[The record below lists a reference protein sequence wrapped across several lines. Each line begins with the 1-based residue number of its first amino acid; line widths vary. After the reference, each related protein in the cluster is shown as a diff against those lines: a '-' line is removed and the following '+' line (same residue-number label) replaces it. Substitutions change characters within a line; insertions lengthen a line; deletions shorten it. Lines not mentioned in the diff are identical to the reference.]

1 MTVVRTRVAPSP
13 TGDPHVGT
21 AYIALFNL
29 CFARQHGGQFI
40 LRIEDT
46 DQSRSTAASE
56 KMIIDSLQWLGLQ
69 WDEGPGVGGPFG
81 PYRQSERGDIY
92 SRYAEELI
100 EKGHAFRCYRSAEEL
115 DALREDLK
123 ARGLQRALKPVDL
136 ELPADEVKRRQDAG
150 MTSVVRMRVPEE
162 GRCEV
167 ADMLRGNLELDWAQ
181 VDAQILLKSD
191 GMPTYH
197 LANVVDD
204 HLMEITHVI
213 RGEEWINSAP
223 KHKLLYEYFGWQMP
237 VLCHMPL
244 LRNQDKSK
252 LSKRKNPT
260 SINFYRRMGYLP
272 AALTNYLGRM
282 GWSMPD
288 ESEKFSLEQMIA
300 NFDINRVSLGG
311 PVFDVE
317 KLSWLNGLWLRDL
330 SDEEFLSTLMDW
342 AFNREYVM
350 QLLPHLRSRVE
361 TLGQVAE
368 RGAFCFTGL
377 PAIEARAYDH
387 DKFSHEQMRDWLQ
400 YLLWGLEGLGE
411 WQRDAIFAQAQRIA
425 AAVGV
430 KVKDVLQPVFVA
442 IAGTAASFSV
452 VDSMELIGSDLSRAR
467 LRQAIETLGGVS
479 KKQTK
484 KLEKNWQ
491 RIEQGLPLI
500 ISDTE

>member
-29 CFARQHGGQFI
+29 CFARQHGGKFI

-46 DQSRSTAASE
+46 DQNRSTAESE
-56 KMIIDSLQWLGLQ
+56 QMIIDSLQWLGLD
-69 WDEGPGVGGPFG
+69 WDEGPGIGGPYG

-92 SRYAEELI
+92 SRYAEELV

-115 DALREDLK
+115 DVLREDLK
-123 ARGLQRALKPVDL
+123 ARGIQRALKPVDL
-136 ELPADEVKRRQDAG
+136 ELPEDEIKHRQAAG
-150 MTSVVRMRVPEE
+150 ETSVIRMRVPED
-162 GRCEV
+162 GRCEI

-272 AALTNYLGRM
+272 VALTNYLGRM

-300 NFDINRVSLGG
+300 SFDINRVSLGG

-342 AFNREYVM
+342 TFNREYVM
-350 QLLPHLRSRVE
+350 RLLPQLRSRVE

-377 PAIEARAYDH
+377 PAIEARTFDH
-387 DKFSHEQMRDWLQ
+387 SKFSHEQMRDWMQ
-400 YLLWGLEGLGE
+400 YFLWALEALPR
-411 WQRDAIFAQAQRIA
+411 WQRDDIFAEAQRIA
-425 AAVGV
+425 SAVGV
-430 KVKDVLQPVFVA
+430 KVKDVLHPAFVA
-442 IAGTAASFSV
+442 VAGTAASFSV

-467 LRQAIETLGGVS
+467 IRLAIETLGGAS

-491 RIEQGLPLI
+491 RIEQGLPLEAL
-500 ISDTE
+500 DKE

>member
-1 MTVVRTRVAPSP
+1 MTVRTRVAPSP

-46 DQSRSTAASE
+46 DQTRSTAESE
-56 KMIIDSLQWLGLQ
+56 QMILDSLRWLGLN
-69 WDEGPGVGGPFG
+69 WDEGPDVGGPHA

-92 SRYAEELI
+92 RQHAEELVAR
-100 EKGHAFRCYRSAEEL
+100 GHAFRCYRTSEEL

-123 ARGLQRALKPVDL
+123 ARDIQRALKPSDL
-136 ELPADEVKRRQDAG
+136 ELPADELARRQAAG
-150 MTSVVRMRVPEE
+150 APSVIRMRVPEA
-162 GRCEV
+162 GRCEIQ
-167 ADMLRGNLELDWAQ
+167 DMLRGTLELDWAQ

-204 HLMEITHVI
+204 HLMAISHVI

-244 LRNQDKSK
+244 LRNPDKSK

-272 AALTNYLGRM
+272 GALVNYLGRM

-288 ESEKFSLEQMIA
+288 EREKFNLDEMISQ
-300 NFDINRVSLGG
+300 FDLTRVSLGG

-317 KLSWLNGLWLRDL
+317 KLAWLNGLWLRELD
-330 SDEEFLSTLMDW
+330 DEAFLAALMDW
-342 AFNREYVM
+342 AFNRDFVM
-350 QLLPHLRSRVE
+350 QLLPHLKSRVE
-361 TLGQVAE
+361 TLSQVAE
-368 RGAFCFTGL
+368 RGAFCFSGL
-377 PAIEARAYDH
+377 PTVSASAFDH
-387 DKFSHEQMRDWLQ
+387 GKFSHEEMREWLQ
-400 YLLWGLEGLGE
+400 YLLWALEGLRQ
-411 WQRDAIFAQAQRIA
+411 WNRDAIFAEAQRIA
-425 AAVGV
+425 SAVGV
-430 KVKDVLQPVFVA
+430 KVKDLLHPVFVA
-442 IAGTAASFSV
+442 IAGTTASFSV
-452 VDSMELIGSDLSRAR
+452 VDSMAMIGSDLSRAR
-467 LRQAIETLGGVS
+467 LRQAIEVLGGVS
-479 KKQTK
+479 KKQAK

-491 RIEQGLPLI
+491 RIEQGLPLLAL
-500 ISDTE
+500 DTE